1 MSSIYAC
8 CNENRK
14 AAVLENPTL
23 NGIDFLEVLDH
34 DAIPLGIPRQQ
45 TLVLHCLNALAGNL
59 AVTNVLI
66 TGGES
71 ITDIGVAW
79 VALASDAT
87 TLPASATA
95 AETAYY
101 TGLADAAKVLIVR
114 TKVAGDFSPYTLRL
128 VSSAPQA
135 AEDPFDLTEALAG
148 FDPELSEVQ
157 FSFKVECPPYFD
169 CAPPAPDCAP
179 DLPAPPPINYLAK
192 DYGAFRTVL
201 LDRLNQLLPNW
212 GASSE
217 ADMGVVM
224 AELMAYVGDAL
235 SYQQDAV
242 ATEAYI
248 ETARS
253 RISLRRHA
261 LLVDYAVHDGCNA
274 RTWMHLEV
282 NAQAFLDHT
291 LTRFYTF
298 APGMPATL
306 AVGADNEEAA
316 LSAGVVVFEP
326 MQDAVLYPELNRM
339 SFYTWG
345 DSNCCL
351 PAGATEATL
360 LGSYPSLQPG
370 DVLIFEEVLGPQTGD
385 PADADI
391 RHRCA
396 VRLTQVATSNNL
408 GQPLVDPLFT
418 TPAASGISDPIT
430 SAAQTPAAVTEIQW
444 SSDDALP
451 FPVCLSSSFIDSTGK
466 LQVVT
471 DVSIV
476 LGNIVLAD
484 HGLHLSAVA
493 LDPVPQPSIFP
504 PADSTLAAPGSGS
517 RCNPEQPMGLPVRYR
532 PLLPDAFITQAVT
545 LPLAG
550 SPATASI
557 VPLVTS
563 GFANLQ
569 DANGFTSLSI
579 QAADPW
585 SWPQYFGVSVVPN
598 AANPANFDLSVVYDP
613 AGGPHGVIG
622 PVVLELFPDLS
633 LTNTDPAYAPTQIN
647 AFSRFLQVP
656 PSFTPFGTAPTAFPT
671 TPTHL
676 PNSGSIDLVDAGG
689 SSYLTV
695 MAANPLA
702 WPPAFGV
709 LAQGSQLH
717 PEEFNLL
724 VVYNPPSGEGVPL
737 PVLVERFDSV
747 TLDSVSAAFASD
759 SELIRASSFSQQPN
773 PGLSAFALMHYDASE
788 ALPAVSLSSFFDNR
802 TTAWTPLPNLLQAGP
817 VDANFVVEVE
827 YDGTARLRFGDNT
840 NGLRPDSGTAF
851 AAAYRVGNGSAGNVG
866 AESLVF
872 LAANDARIVG
882 CTNPLPASGGVD
894 PETTEQIRRR
904 APEAFLTQERAIIM
918 PDYVAIAERNNQIDE
933 AVATLRWTG
942 SWYTVFLAAE
952 PEGGGSLTPT
962 LRKALT
968 CFVNRYRLAGQ
979 DLQLESPSYVPL
991 NIKLTVCVDPAYFQA
1006 NVRQALNKVLGAGQS
1021 GLFAPDTFRFGQ
1033 TVYLSSIYAAARKVA
1048 GVTSVAATVFGP
1060 QGVNNPSYLANGEIP
1075 LGPLQIARMD
1085 NDPSYPSH
1093 GQLTLVLQGG
1103 K

>member
-1 MSSIYAC
+1 MTSIYAC

-34 DAIPLGIPRQQ
+34 DAIPLSIPRQQ
-45 TLVLHCLNALAGNL
+45 TLVIHCLNALAGNL
-59 AVTNVLI
+59 AVNNVFI

-71 ITDIGVAW
+71 ITNIVVAW
-79 VALASDAT
+79 IALASDAT

-95 AETAYY
+95 AEKAYY

-128 VSSAPQA
+128 VTSAPQA
-135 AEDPFDLTEALAG
+135 AEDPLNLTEALAG
-148 FDPELSEVQ
+148 FDPELSEVD

-212 GASSE
+212 GASTE

-274 RTWMHLEV
+274 RAWMHLEV

-298 APGMPATL
+298 APGMPSTL
-306 AVGADNEEAA
+306 AVGAGTEEAA

-360 LGSYPSLQPG
+360 LGSYPNLQPG
-370 DVLIFEEVLGPQTGD
+370 DVLIFEEVLGAQTGD
-385 PADADI
+385 AADADI

-396 VRLTQVATSNNL
+396 VRLTQVATRNSM

-418 TPAASGISDPIT
+418 APAADGSSDAIT

-444 SSDDALP
+444 SSEDALP
-451 FPVCLSSSFIDSTGK
+451 FPLCLSSSFVDSTGK

-484 HGLHLSAVA
+484 QGLQLCAVP

-504 PADSTLAAPGSGS
+504 PLDAGS
-517 RCNPEQPMGLPVRYR
+517 RCTPEQPVGLPVRYR
-532 PLLPDAFITQAVT
+532 PQLPDTFITQAVP

-563 GFANLQ
+563 GYANLQ

-579 QAADPW
+579 QAAASW
-585 SWPQYFGVSVVPN
+585 SWPQYFGVGVVPN
-598 AANPANFDLSVVYDP
+598 AAHPANFDLSVVYDP
-613 AGGPHGVIG
+613 SGGPHGVTG
-622 PVVLELFPDLS
+622 PVVLEVFPDLS
-633 LTNTDPAYAPTQIN
+633 LTNTDPTYAPAQIN

-656 PSFTPFGTAPTAFPT
+656 PGFTPFGTAPTAYPA
-671 TPTHL
+671 TPTQL
-676 PNSGSIDLVDAGG
+676 PISGSIDLVDSEG
-689 SSYLTV
+689 SAYLTV
-695 MAANPLA
+695 RAANPLA
-702 WPPAFGV
+702 WPSAFGV
-709 LAQGSQLH
+709 LAQGSQQH

-724 VVYNPPSGEGVPL
+724 VVYNPPSGEGVHV

-747 TLDSVSAAFASD
+747 TLESVSAAFASD
-759 SELIRASSFSQQPN
+759 SELIRVRSFAQQPN
-773 PGLSAFALMHYDASE
+773 PEVSAYALMHYDASQ
-788 ALPAVSLSSFFDNR
+788 ALPAVSLNSFFDNR
-802 TTAWTPLPNLLQAGP
+802 TTTWTPLPNLLQAGP
-817 VDANFVVEVE
+817 ADANFVVEVE
-827 YDGTARLRFGDNT
+827 YDGTARLRFGDTT

-851 AAAYRVGNGSAGNVG
+851 TAAYRVGNGSAGNVG

-872 LAANDARIVG
+872 LAAQDARIVG
-882 CTNPLPASGGVD
+882 CVNPLPASGGVD

-904 APEAFLTQERAIIM
+904 APQAFLTQERAITM
-918 PDYVAIAERNNQIDE
+918 PDYVAIAERNSQIDE

-942 SWYTVFLAAE
+942 SWYTVFIAAE
-952 PEGGGSLTPT
+952 PKGGGSLTPA

-979 DLQLESPSYVPL
+979 DLQLQSPSYVPL
-991 NIKLTVCVDPAYFQA
+991 NIKLTICVDPAYFQA
-1006 NVRQALNKVLGAGQS
+1006 NVRQALTKALGAGQS

-1033 TVYLSSIYAAARKVA
+1033 TVYLSTIYAAARKVA
-1048 GVTSVAATVFGP
+1048 GVTSVTATVFSP